1 MWTEEQVL
9 NRLGA
14 LNLKF
19 HNAYKGSI
27 TYMWGGL
34 MKNKKNV
41 QVIASVIHESS
52 SDYYRADIK
61 REELLKN
68 HEWDFLEIK
77 VNAQVVYLHKSETY
91 KYLKG

>member
-1 MWTEEQVL
+1 MWSEEQVL
-9 NRLGA
+9 NRLGS

-19 HNAYKGSI
+19 DNAYKGI
-27 TYMWGGL
+27 VTYMWGGL

-41 QVIASVIHESS
+41 QVIASNIYESS
-52 SDYYRADIK
+52 SDYYRTNIK

-77 VNAQVVYLHKSETY
+77 VNTQVVYLHKSGTY
-91 KYLKG
+91 NYLKG